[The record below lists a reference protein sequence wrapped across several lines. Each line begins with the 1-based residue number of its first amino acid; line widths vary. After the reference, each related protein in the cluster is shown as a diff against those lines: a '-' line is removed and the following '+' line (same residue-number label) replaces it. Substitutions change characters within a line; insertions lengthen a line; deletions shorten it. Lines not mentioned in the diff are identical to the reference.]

1 MKKIAIST
9 LIPLLAIGLFV
20 GGRYWYFQP
29 KFVAGATAPVFTGP
43 LLSGKDFNLKEL
55 QGSYVLLDFWGSW
68 CGPCRADSPKMVE
81 LYDTYHGAAFQKAQG
96 FEIVSIGIEKNPD
109 SWKAAIQKDNLHW
122 SYHLL
127 DQAESLRFFDSAV
140 AGLYQVRQVPTK
152 FLLNPKGVIIAVDP
166 TFEEIRRLL
175 DRDLQ

>member
-1 MKKIAIST
+1 MKKIALST

-29 KFVAGATAPVFTGP
+29 KFVAGATAPTFTGK

-68 CGPCRADSPKMVE
+68 CGPCRAENPGIVA
-81 LYDTYHGAAFQKAQG
+81 LYDKYHQAKFRKAQG
-96 FEIVSIGIEKNPD
+96 FEIVSIGIEKNPEA
-109 SWKAAIQKDNLHW
+109 WQAAIEKDNLHW

-127 DQAESLRFFDSAV
+127 DQAESLRFFDSKV
-140 AGLYQVRQVPTK
+140 AGIYQIRQVPTK

-166 TFEEIRRLL
+166 SLEEVSGLL
-175 DRDLQ
+175 ERDL